1 MPRPKLIS
9 ERKNR
14 RPAGRRATE
23 IRRGDIVQVI
33 AGNDKGK
40 TGKVLRVFPKT
51 NRLLVERVN
60 FIKRHVKPTQKNPQ
74 GGVIEREA
82 AMHISN
88 VLLVCPS
95 CSAATRTGVRIEGDG
110 KTRFCKKCN
119 VQVDRG

>member
-1 MPRPKLIS
+1 MAGRKKVVTKTPRKLIKKIRS
-9 ERKNR
+9 GDTVEVISGKE
-14 RPAGRRATE
+14 AGKR
-23 IRRGDIVQVI
+23 
-33 AGNDKGK
+33 
-40 TGKVLRVFPKT
+40 GKVLRVVADKQ
-51 NRLLVERVN
+51 RVVVERVN

-95 CSAATRTGVRIEGDG
+95 CGKATRTGVRAEGEG
-110 KTRFCKKCN
+110 KVRFCKKCN